1 MSENLHYS
9 GENLA
14 EFYLS
19 HRREWA
25 SLYPSEQ
32 RMFELLFER
41 EGKMGSVL
49 DVGCAVGGLGEA
61 LHERFGIE
69 SYTGVDVNAPSIEA
83 ARTISHN
90 FPSEFHC
97 EDIVEM
103 EGLPAHDVV
112 ASLGCADFNCST
124 VGIVEACWNA
134 VRPGGSFVVS
144 LRLTDGETVN
154 DMEVSSQKIT
164 FGKPEGDGPVEVAPY
179 VVMNWR
185 EALGLIGRFQPARI
199 SSFGIWG
206 TPSETASTP
215 FERVVF
221 SVWVVTRRTEEDAE
235 ATTDTQCD
243 LDWPLELFGDA
254 AAS

>member
-1 MSENLHYS
+1 MSDNLHYS

-19 HRREWA
+19 HRREWS

-32 RMFELLFER
+32 RIFELLVER
-41 EGKMGSVL
+41 EGKIGSVL

-69 SYTGVDVNAPSIEA
+69 SYTGVDVNRPSIDA
-83 ARTISHN
+83 ARTIVHD
-90 FPSEFHC
+90 FASEFHC
-97 EDIVEM
+97 DDIVAM
-103 EGLPAHDVV
+103 DALPTHDVV

-124 VGIVEACWNA
+124 VGIIEACWNA

-144 LRLTDGETVN
+144 LRLTEGETVN

-164 FGKPEGDGPVEVAPY
+164 FGEPEGDGPVEVAPY

-185 EALGLIGRFQPARI
+185 EALELMGQFQPARI
-199 SSFGIWG
+199 SSFGRWG
-206 TPSETASTP
+206 APSETASTP

-221 SVWVVTRRTEEDAE
+221 SVWVVTRRSGNDVEDVV
-235 ATTDTQCD
+235 DTQCD
-243 LDWPLELFGDA
+243 LDWPLELFAGDLP
-254 AAS
+254 S